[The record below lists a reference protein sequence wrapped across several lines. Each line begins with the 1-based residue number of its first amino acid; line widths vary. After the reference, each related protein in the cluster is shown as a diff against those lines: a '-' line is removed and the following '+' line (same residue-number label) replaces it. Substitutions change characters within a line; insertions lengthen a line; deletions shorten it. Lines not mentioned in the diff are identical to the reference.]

1 MTGKEVLAI
10 EMEDPRVHLKES
22 IGDYIRDV
30 IDGALCEEVYSK
42 ICDKR
47 NLVTEEDIDKYSFY
61 DDPIWKQEW
70 NKKVNEIAKA
80 LKI

>member
-1 MTGKEVLAI
+1 MTGKEILEI
-10 EMEDPRVHLKES
+10 EMEDPGSHLKES

-30 IDGALCEEVYSK
+30 IDGALCEEVYGK

-47 NLVTEEDIDKYSFY
+47 NLTEDDIDDYAFGE
-61 DDPIWKQEW
+61 DPMWKQEW

-80 LKI
+80 LKL